1 MLRFIGQR
9 LLYISTICVLI
20 IFAIYLGMSM
30 ADNSTSQAPNFD
42 LVQFAPRAWDNTR
55 NFIVDLF
62 QGELGL
68 VRHDTLGL
76 IEIKDILGQTALNSM
91 GLLAIAL
98 LAATI
103 LGISFG
109 VIAALIKN
117 DKVLLAILMLTILG
131 ASTPSFFAGLLLQQ
145 AELKYLQI
153 FGSPLVKMAG
163 FGWDFEHMAMPVLVL
178 MAYPLAYLIRSSF
191 ISLNQV
197 LKEDYIQT
205 AYAKGL
211 FTGRVVR
218 VHAFRNIA
226 IPVLTAIGISLRFS
240 LSTLPV
246 VEYFFAWPGLGLRL
260 LEAIRQGQDRL
271 VVAFALV
278 LGLSIQLINLFL
290 DIIYRVIDP
299 RLRVKP

>member
-1 MLRFIGQR
+1 MLRFLGQR
-9 LLYISTICVLI
+9 LLYIITICVLI
-20 IFAIYLGMSM
+20 IFSIYLGMSM
-30 ADNSTSQAPNFD
+30 ADNSVNQNPNFD
-42 LVQFAPRAWDNTR
+42 LVYFGQRAWNNTS
-55 NFIVDLF
+55 NFIQELF
-62 QGELGL
+62 QGELGQI
-68 VRHDTLGL
+68 RHDTLGL
-76 IEIKDILGQTALNSM
+76 VEIKDILGQTALNSL

-117 DKVLLAILMLTILG
+117 EKVLLALLMLTILG

-145 AELKYLQI
+145 AELKYLQT
-153 FGSPLVKMAG
+153 FGNQLVKMAG

-211 FTGRVVR
+211 FTKRVVS
-218 VHAFRNIA
+218 VHAFKNIA

-260 LEAIRQGQDRL
+260 LEGIRQGQDRL
-271 VVAFALV
+271 VVVFALV
-278 LGLSIQLINLFL
+278 LGLTIQLINLFL

>member
-1 MLRFIGQR
+1 
-9 LLYISTICVLI
+9 
-20 IFAIYLGMSM
+20 MSE
-30 ADNSTSQAPNFD
+30 NSVSQNPNFD
-42 LVQFAPRAWDNTR
+42 LVYFGQRAWNNTSV
-55 NFIVDLF
+55 FVKDLF
-62 QGELGL
+62 QGDLGV

-76 IEIKDILGQTALNSM
+76 VEIKDILGQTALNSL
-91 GLLAIAL
+91 GLLATAL

-109 VIAALIKN
+109 VFAALIKN
-117 DKVLLAILMLTILG
+117 EKVLLAILMLSILG
-131 ASTPSFFAGLLLQQ
+131 ASTPSFFAGLILQQ
-145 AELKYLQI
+145 GELKYLEI
-153 FGSPLVKMAG
+153 FGNQLVKMAG

-191 ISLNQV
+191 ISLNDV
-197 LKEDYIQT
+197 LKEHYIQT

-211 FTGRVVR
+211 FKSRVVW

-226 IPVLTAIGISLRFS
+226 VPVLTAIGISLRFS

-260 LEAIRQGQDRL
+260 LEGIRQGQDRL
-271 VVAFALV
+271 VVTFALV
-278 LGLSIQLINLFL
+278 LGLTIQLINLFL

-299 RLRVKP
+299 RLRVDP